1 MKPDEEAGGAI
12 ADDDDMGGDSMVAL
26 SSLGKQTSSN
36 LSAGLLTWVNNV
48 AAKFAHVSP
57 KFKYDGMNRIDT
69 YANAEDLL
77 YEVISFYVF
86 QTIYQSY
93 KVVFSMQLFG
103 DPQELFD
110 HYRSGVSDLANIA
123 TGDQEVGKGL
133 TSATKNVFGG
143 TLDFAGNITGE
154 FSELL
159 DSIATNEYTSKDLK
173 PKKSSKREDAPGNIG
188 EGVIEG
194 TQFLGMTLLHGV
206 AGVVGNPYRGL
217 KKRSAKAVAK
227 GMVSGVGGLVVA
239 PFVGALGFTAK
250 VLEGT
255 GNTTSLLEVGV
266 IESRCRPV
274 RIVQWGTGIG
284 QVVMPYIKCIG
295 IRIHSV
301 RYQKKYKG
309 AKLKV
314 GSFDDEEEKKPQTAK
329 EFRQAKGKFWSG
341 LCSLSFRTLISKEG
355 GNTCGHHL
363 LSRNISFS
371 HLHPPMF

>member
-1 MKPDEEAGGAI
+1 MRCYFYLRIGNID
-12 ADDDDMGGDSMVAL
+12 L
-26 SSLGKQTSSN
+26 TSLFF
-36 LSAGLLTWVNNV
+36 LLFC
-48 AAKFAHVSP
+48 KLFIIPPPGSQFAHVSP
-57 KFKYDGMNRIDT
+57 KFKYDGMDRIDT

-77 YEVISFYVF
+77 YEVISFYMF

-103 DPQELFD
+103 DPQDLVD
-110 HYRSGVSDLANIA
+110 HYKTGVSDLANIV

-143 TLDFAGNITGE
+143 TLDFAGKITGE
-154 FSELL
+154 FSDLL
-159 DSIATNEYTSKDLK
+159 DSIVTNEYTSKDLK
-173 PKKSSKREDAPGNIG
+173 PKKSHKREDAAGNIG
-188 EGVIEG
+188 DGVIEG

-217 KKRSAKAVAK
+217 KKGSAKAVAK

-239 PFVGALGFTAK
+239 PFIGALGFTAK

-266 IESRCRPV
+266 IESRCRPA
-274 RIVQWGTGIG
+274 RIVQWGTSIG
-284 QVVMPYIKCIG
+284 QVVMPYIKGIG

-309 AKLKV
+309 VKLKV
-314 GSFDDEEEKKPQTAK
+314 GSFDDEEDQKPQTAK
-329 EFRQAKGKFWSG
+329 EFRQAKSEFWGWKVSVSLVLTLLITTFATFLHVRLSTFILPC
-341 LCSLSFRTLISKEG
+341 LCSRL
-355 GNTCGHHL
+355 
-363 LSRNISFS
+363 
-371 HLHPPMF
+371 